1 MQLNPSL
8 PVPDLLKSLPQH
20 SFLPFCFT
28 MKNKYSQSK
37 SKENH
42 LYKIQQSYVYVY
54 ILCVIL

>member
-1 MQLNPSL
+1 
-8 PVPDLLKSLPQH
+8 
-20 SFLPFCFT
+20 

-42 LYKIQQSYVYVY
+42 LYKIQQSYIYVY